1 MLVKL
6 LPLILLYSG
15 LYAGPPML
23 TNDPFVPDV
32 NQFEINTIAVSEH
45 RDTTIFTAPVFD
57 LNYGVVKDVQVTLA
71 TGYIS
76 SDVQSGFDA
85 FEVST
90 KWKFYSNETFAIAL
104 SPIYIS
110 YPLETVLNEGEV
122 FKVSAPMSLTLTET
136 LLWILSLDYIMPFED
151 DNHLEVGTYLQYT
164 LEQHNFYAEVFS
176 EESKTHDALFTL
188 LNFGYLYQLDN
199 NWAVMFSAGRE
210 IKAEEEEATI
220 GFVGIQ
226 LVY

>member
-1 MLVKL
+1 
-6 LPLILLYSG
+6 
-15 LYAGPPML
+15 ML
-23 TNDPFVPDV
+23 TNDPSVPDV
-32 NQFEINTIAVSEH
+32 NQFEVNILSRSEY
-45 RDTTIFTAPVFD
+45 RDIMILTAPVLD

-76 SDVQSGFDA
+76 SNVQKGFDA
-85 FEVST
+85 FEVSS
-90 KWKFYSNETFAIAL
+90 KWKFYSNETFAIAI

-110 YPLETVLNEGEV
+110 YPVETVFNEGEV
-122 FKVSAPMSLTLTET
+122 FTVSIPMSLALTDT
-136 LLWILSLDYIMPFED
+136 LLWILSLDYIMPLED
-151 DNHLEVGTYLQYT
+151 DNHFEVGTYLQYT
-164 LEQHNFYAEVFS
+164 LERHNFYTELFL
-176 EESKTHDALFTL
+176 EESKIHNSLFTL

-199 NWAVMFSAGRE
+199 NWAVMFSVGRE